1 MPKIQTHLHLG
12 IIYLNQFAIKNENA
26 FLLGC
31 SYPDNWYLDEADALK
46 RHYKNENTSPCD
58 LNSFLQKH
66 DLKDDFNFGYY
77 FHLWLDNEINTVE
90 TDGISMYDCLLSDH
104 DVIYSYIQ
112 SLHGDNELQNQA
124 LKNIQ
129 YALNQPLPLYLVPT
143 DKVNKY
149 KKILNLLITK
159 FVLHLKEIGV

>member
-12 IIYLNQFAIKNENA
+12 IIYLNQFEIKDENA

-31 SYPDNWYLDEADALK
+31 SYPDKWHLNKEDALK
-46 RHYKNENTSPCD
+46 RHYKNESTSPCHLD
-58 LNSFLQKH
+58 SFLKDYNLQ
-66 DLKDDFNFGYY
+66 DDFNLGYY
-77 FHLWLDNEINTVE
+77 FHLWLDNEIKTVE

-104 DVIYSYIQ
+104 DVIYSFVQ
-112 SLHGDNELQNQA
+112 SLHADNELQAQA
-124 LKNIQ
+124 LENIH
-129 YALNQPLPLYLVPT
+129 YALNQPLPLYLVPI